1 LLRVAIQ
8 GIEGSFSA
16 EAALKMFECRLVK
29 CRSFFAAVDAVRT
42 FRADFAVL
50 PFRNTICGPILPVS
64 ELLDSDD
71 LKITRTIEL
80 EIDHVLAANTVAT
93 IDSVTGVLSHPAA
106 LRQCGKFLERYSL
119 RAFPTSDTATAVK
132 QVMQSPDKPIA
143 AIASRN
149 AAKLFGAS
157 IIAENIADAADNRT
171 LFYAVS
177 LKNSNQQR

>member
-1 LLRVAIQ
+1 MLRVAIQ

-16 EAALKMFECRLVK
+16 EAALKMFECKLIK
-29 CRSFFAAVDAVRT
+29 CRSFISAVDAVRE

-50 PFRNTICGPILPVS
+50 PFSNTICGPILPVS

-71 LKITRTIEL
+71 LHITKSIEL
-80 EIDHVLAANTVAT
+80 EIDHVLAAHTIAP
-93 IDSVTGVLSHPAA
+93 IDSVLGVLSHPAA
-106 LRQCGKFLERYSL
+106 LQQCGKFLKRFSL

-132 QVMQSPDKPIA
+132 QVMESPDKRFA
-143 AIASRN
+143 AIASRK

-157 IIAENIADAADNRT
+157 ILAENIADAADNRT

-177 LKNSNQQR
+177 LKNSYQLR